1 MSAANIFSPR
11 VMKESSAGYAFS
23 EIRDEMFRFREVECV
38 GEINDESVYS
48 LCRQLRQLQREDP
61 DGLITMFINSPGGE
75 VSSGLALYDV
85 MAGLSCPIRT
95 VCLGTA
101 ASMASILFVAG
112 TEREILPHGR
122 VMIHDPLRVM
132 EGRVTAL
139 QLQEEGRQLMQ
150 TRETL
155 CGILAQRTGRTLEEI
170 YEKTRHD
177 TYFNAEEAVAFGL
190 ATRVIQHV

>member
-1 MSAANIFSPR
+1 
-11 VMKESSAGYAFS
+11 
-23 EIRDEMFRFREVECV
+23 
-38 GEINDESVYS
+38 
-48 LCRQLRQLQREDP
+48 
-61 DGLITMFINSPGGE
+61 
-75 VSSGLALYDV
+75 
-85 MAGLSCPIRT
+85 
-95 VCLGTA
+95 
-101 ASMASILFVAG
+101 MASILFVAG

>member
-48 LCRQLRQLQREDP
+48 LCRQLRQLQREGP